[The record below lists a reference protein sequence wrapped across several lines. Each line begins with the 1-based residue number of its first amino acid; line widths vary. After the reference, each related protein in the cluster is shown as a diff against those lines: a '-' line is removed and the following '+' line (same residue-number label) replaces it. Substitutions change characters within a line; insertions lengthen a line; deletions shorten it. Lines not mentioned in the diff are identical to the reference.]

1 MNKIKTNDEVMITKG
16 KDSGK
21 RGKVTRILTREKK
34 LIVGGLN
41 MYKRHLKRRS
51 EKEQSQIISKE
62 LGISV
67 SNVKLIC
74 PHCNTPTRVRFE
86 TENGRKIKICKKCKK
101 TI

>member
-1 MNKIKTNDEVMITKG
+1 MNKIKKNDEVILTTG

-62 LGISV
+62 LGV
-67 SNVKLIC
+67 DMSNVKLIC
-74 PHCNTPTRVRFE
+74 PHCNTPTRVKFE
-86 TENGRKIKICKKCKK
+86 MTDEKKIRICKKCKK